1 MLAKLFARL
10 IFTTVAGL
18 CLSSCNSP
26 AKQSIGSF
34 QKVDNGFD
42 SIVSADASIEV
53 IADSLDWSEGPLW
66 IESQQMLLFSDIP
79 VNTVYKWTPK
89 GGKQVYLK
97 PSGYTSTLQR
107 GGEIGSNGLALSK
120 DGQLVLCQHGDRRI
134 AVMRAPLDK
143 PAPDFQ
149 TLADNYK
156 GKKFDSPNDLVYDNK
171 GSLYFTDPPYGLEK
185 LVEDTNKQAPYQG
198 VYRLTNGEVHLLV
211 DSITRPN
218 GIAFT
223 PDFKTLIVANSDENK
238 PYWYAFDISET
249 DSLINPR
256 IFYNIATSPFP
267 EKGGGDGFKIDKK
280 GNVYASGPGG
290 IWIFNSKAV
299 LLGRILIPEA
309 VSNCV
314 LADDEKTL
322 YVTADRYVLKIRL
335 R

>member
-1 MLAKLFARL
+1 
-10 IFTTVAGL
+10 
-18 CLSSCNSP
+18 
-26 AKQSIGSF
+26 
-34 QKVDNGFD
+34 
-42 SIVSADASIEV
+42 
-53 IADSLDWSEGPLW
+53 
-66 IESQQMLLFSDIP
+66 
-79 VNTVYKWTPK
+79 
-89 GGKQVYLK
+89 
-97 PSGYTSTLQR
+97 
-107 GGEIGSNGLALSK
+107 
-120 DGQLVLCQHGDRRI
+120 
-134 AVMRAPLDK
+134 
-143 PAPDFQ
+143 
-149 TLADNYK
+149 NYK

-218 GIAFT
+218 GLAFT
-223 PDFKTLIVANSDENK
+223 PDFKTLIVANSDEKK